1 MCSVSLCASGLSN
14 LICGTVSFWH
24 FLFLPGFL
32 GMAHSAAH
40 ERCTNNKATR
50 VSLPHHFVEFDS
62 VLYYYYYN
70 CYHHHYYLSFLIF
83 SIILVIIITIYIHIY
98 IYILYIRMHALLHS
112 MVRPHTV
119 GEGIRIGWHAVPH
132 IQNAYTCNAHILFWL
147 VLGRVTRICTYV

>member
-98 IYILYIRMHALLHS
+98 IYIY
-112 MVRPHTV
+112 
-119 GEGIRIGWHAVPH
+119 
-132 IQNAYTCNAHILFWL
+132 
-147 VLGRVTRICTYV
+147 CTYACTHCSIVWSAHTQWGRALELGGMLSHIYRMRIHVMRIFCFGWF